1 MSRGLEADT
10 GAAREAQQARSWI
23 GHDVQGADGATLGK
37 LEHVYLSHSTDQPT
51 WGVVKTGLFGRKR
64 RFVPLENAE
73 PDDATV
79 RIPVTKEQVNSAPD
93 VAAEAEL
100 HPETEQQL
108 QKHYP
113 GMAAGGTATTGKA
126 GTTATPRRQGMM
138 RVTRSK
144 GAITGLLLVA
154 LGFWGALIP
163 FVGPYFG
170 YAYTPATPW
179 TFTWG
184 RFWLEIL
191 PGAATIVGGLLLAAS
206 ANRVIASLG
215 GYLATAAGG
224 WFVVGPTLSLLL
236 TGSPAIGQP
245 VGDPLFQ
252 ALVQLGFFYALGALI
267 TALAAGALGRLS
279 VRGVRDVTAAE
290 KH

>member
-1 MSRGLEADT
+1 MSGLEGDK

-23 GHDVQGADGATLGK
+23 GHDVKGIDGSTLGK
-37 LEHVYLSHSTDQPT
+37 LEHVYLSHETGQPT
-51 WGVVKTGLFGRKR
+51 WGVVKTGLLGRKR
-64 RFVPLENAE
+64 RYVPLGNAA

-79 RIPVTKEQVNSAPD
+79 RIPATRKQVSAAPD
-93 VAAEAEL
+93 LAAEAEL
-100 HPETEQQL
+100 RPEAEQQL
-108 QKHYP
+108 QKHYL
-113 GMAAGGTATTGKA
+113 GIAAGGTATAA

-154 LGFWGALIP
+154 LGVWGALIP

-170 YAYTPATPW
+170 YAYTPAAPW

-191 PGAATIVGGLLLAAS
+191 PGAATILGGLMLAAS

-236 TGSPAIGQP
+236 EGSPAIGQP
-245 VGDPLFQ
+245 VGEPLFQ
-252 ALVQLGFFYALGALI
+252 ALIQLGFFYGIGALI

-279 VRGVRDVTAAE
+279 VRGVRDVKATE
-290 KH
+290 QY